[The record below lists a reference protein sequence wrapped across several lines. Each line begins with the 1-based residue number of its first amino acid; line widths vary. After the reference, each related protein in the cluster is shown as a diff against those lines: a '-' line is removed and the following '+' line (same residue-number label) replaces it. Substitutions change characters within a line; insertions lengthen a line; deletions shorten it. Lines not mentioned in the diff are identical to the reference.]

1 LKLDKPLKT
10 KDKALKIAEFTLGK
24 KAQDITILDI
34 KNLSGICDYFIICS
48 GDSGRQVRA
57 IYEGVAKECKKNK
70 IIIKSY
76 ESDEAESW
84 ILVDFFD
91 IILHIFSQSTR
102 EFYDLEYLWSKAKKI
117 KFPSSKLT

>member
-1 LKLDKPLKT
+1 MKLDKPLKT